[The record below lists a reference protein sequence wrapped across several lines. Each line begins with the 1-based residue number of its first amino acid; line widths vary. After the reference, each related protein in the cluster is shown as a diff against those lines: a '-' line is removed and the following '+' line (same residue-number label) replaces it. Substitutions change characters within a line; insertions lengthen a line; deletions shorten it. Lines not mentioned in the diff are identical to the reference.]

1 MDLIKASI
9 RNPVAVAAAV
19 ALLLV
24 FGALAAARLPLQLFP
39 ETEEPRISV
48 YAAWRAASPQEIESE
63 ILDPLEDVLAGMP
76 GLERMEGNADPGS
89 AWVELSFALGTDLEA
104 SMLDIVSRLARMP
117 PLPADADPPVVS
129 LDSQRANE
137 TLTYYF
143 VQLLPG
149 SAGRIDDHYRFV
161 VDHVEPL
168 LAAVPGVAGV
178 SVDGGALE
186 QLVVSVDLERAAQYG
201 IGVPEIA
208 ALAGG
213 SRDVSAGFRDV
224 GRRQYVLRLAGA
236 YRADQMA
243 GMIVAFRDGRA
254 VTLGDVATI
263 EVLRAP
269 SSFLT
274 WQNGNPAIGLRLSRE
289 PGANVLATL
298 DGVREVVDTLRD
310 GPLAARGLGI
320 AQSFDSGLFIRRAVG
335 LLSGNL
341 GAGVLLAIGCLWW
354 FLRDARATLL
364 IASAIPI
371 SLLATAIVLA
381 LGGRSLNMVSLAG
394 LAFAVGMVMDAA
406 IVVAENI
413 VRLRERGVAAADAA
427 LQGTREV
434 AAALFASTAT
444 TIAVFAP
451 VLFLRDAAGMIF
463 ADLALTIAI
472 AVAISLVVALVV
484 LPAATGGWL
493 RARPEHSSRSG
504 YPRITRWVMHA
515 TATRRRQVACLLAFV
530 AAPLASAALL
540 LPPLDYLPPVKRAA
554 VDAFIST
561 PPAMAPSVA
570 DREIGSLVRERMA
583 PYMNGEKQ
591 PQLRNWYITFRQGS
605 ASFGARVVDDARIG
619 DLERIVREEILVGLP
634 DTRAFAAE
642 GSLFGGFG
650 GSTRAVAI
658 DLQSGDVAA
667 LARVAEQGRD
677 LLQRRFPGANVMAF
691 PNVEPSAPEL
701 RFVPDDRRL
710 AEVGWRRE
718 DLAAVV
724 RALGDGAW
732 LGEYF
737 DGDRRLDV
745 VLRSDGWRTPEDI
758 GGLPLATPL
767 GGTVT
772 LGDLASVEIVPA
784 AGELRRVDGRRTVTL
799 SVDPPESMSLE
810 EALAAIDADVLP
822 ALRAALPADGALRM
836 AGSADALDGL
846 LASMGANL
854 ALALLVL
861 FVAMAAM
868 FRSLGDSAIVMMTLP
883 LGLFGGVLGL
893 RALGLFA
900 PQPLD
905 LLSMIGFVMLL
916 GMVINNGILLVA
928 QARLAQAAGATLE
941 AAVAQALDQRLRP
954 ILIAAVTGVLGALPL
969 AMSPGPGAVIYRGMA
984 AVSVGGVFLSLLFT
998 ALVVPAALRL
1008 RGAATRAERTD
1019 GERGRLPASEV
1030 A

>member
-9 RNPVAVAAAV
+9 RNPVAVAALV

-76 GLERMEGNADPGS
+76 GLERLEGNASPGS
-89 AWVELSFALGTDLEA
+89 AWVELVFALGTDLEA
-104 SMLDIVSRLARMP
+104 TMVDIVGRLARMP
-117 PLPADADPPVVS
+117 PLPADAEPPVVS
-129 LDSQRANE
+129 LDSQHANE

-149 SAGRIDDHYRFV
+149 TAGSINDHYRFV
-161 VDHVEPL
+161 VDQVEPRL
-168 LAAVPGVAGV
+168 EAVPGVAGV
-178 SVDGGALE
+178 WVDGGALE
-186 QLVVSVDLERAAQYG
+186 QLVVDVDLDRAAQYG
-201 IGVPEIA
+201 VGLPEIA

-224 GRRQYVLRLAGA
+224 GRRQYTLRLAGRYA
-236 YRADQMA
+236 AEQMED
-243 GMIVAFRDGRA
+243 MILAWRDGRA
-254 VTLGDVATI
+254 VTLGDVATV
-263 EVLRAP
+263 EVRRAAP
-269 SSFLT
+269 AFLT
-274 WQNGNPAIGLRLSRE
+274 WQNGNPAIGLRVSRE

-298 DGVREVVDTLRD
+298 DGVREVVDALRD

-354 FLRDARATLL
+354 FLRDVRATLL

-371 SLLATAIVLA
+371 SLLSTAIVLA

-413 VRLRERGVAAADAA
+413 VRLRERGLAAVDAAAR
-427 LQGTREV
+427 GTREV
-434 AAALFASTAT
+434 SAALLASTAT

-451 VLFLRDAAGMIF
+451 VMFLRDAAGMIF

-472 AVAISLVVALVV
+472 AVGISLAVALFV

-493 RARPEHSSRSG
+493 RARPARSDASG
-504 YPRITRWVMHA
+504 YRRITRWVMQA
-515 TATRRRQVACLLAFV
+515 TATRRRQVACLLLLV
-530 AAPLASAALL
+530 VGPLAIATVL

-561 PPAMAPSVA
+561 PPAMPPAAA
-570 DREIGSLVRERMA
+570 DREIGALIRERMA
-583 PYMNGEKQ
+583 PYMNGEKE
-591 PQLRNWYITFRQGS
+591 PQLRNWYITFRPGS

-642 GSLFGGFG
+642 GQLFRGFG

-658 DLQSGDVAA
+658 DLQSGDLPA
-667 LARVAEQGRD
+667 LARVAEQGRT
-677 LLQRRFPGANVMAF
+677 LLQQRFPGANVQAY
-691 PNVEPSAPEL
+691 PSVEPSAPEL

-737 DGDRRLDV
+737 DGDRRMDV
-745 VLRSDGWRTPEDI
+745 VLRGGGWRTPEEI
-758 GGLPLATPL
+758 GGLALATPR

-772 LGDLASVEIVPA
+772 VGDVASVEVVPA
-784 AGELRRVDGRRTVTL
+784 AGQLRRVDGRRTVTL

-810 EALAAIDADVLP
+810 EALSALEADVLP
-822 ALRAALPADGALRM
+822 ALRAAMPADGAVRM

-846 LASMGANL
+846 LASMGGNL

-868 FRSLGDSAIVMMTLP
+868 FRSLGDSAIVMLTLP
-883 LGLFGGVLGL
+883 LALFGGVLGL
-893 RALGLFA
+893 RVLGLFA

-905 LLSMIGFVMLL
+905 LLTMIGFVMLL

-928 QARLAQAAGATLE
+928 QARAAQAEGATLD

-954 ILIAAVTGVLGALPL
+954 ILIGAVTGVLGALPL
-969 AMSPGPGAVIYRGMA
+969 ALSPGPGAVIYRGMA
-984 AVSVGGVFLSLLFT
+984 AVSVGGVCVSLLFT

-1008 RGAATRAERTD
+1008 RGAVGRAARTGPD
-1019 GERGRLPASEV
+1019 RVPAPE
-1030 A
+1030 AA

>member
-9 RNPVAVAAAV
+9 RNPVAVAALA

-63 ILDPLEDVLAGMP
+63 ILDPLEDVLSGMP
-76 GLERMEGNADPGS
+76 GLERLEGNASPGS
-89 AWVELSFALGTDLEA
+89 AWVELAFALGTDLDA
-104 SMLDIVSRLARMP
+104 AMVDVVGRLARMP

-129 LDSQRANE
+129 LDSQRANQ

-149 SAGRIDDHYRFV
+149 SAGSIDDHYRFI
-161 VDHVEPL
+161 VDQVEPRL
-168 LAAVPGVAGV
+168 EAVPGVAGV
-178 SVDGGALE
+178 EVNGASLE
-186 QLVVSVDLERAAQYG
+186 QLVVDVDLDRAAQYG
-201 IGVPEIA
+201 IGIPEIA

-213 SRDVSAGFRDV
+213 SRDVSAGFRGV
-224 GRRQYVLRLAGA
+224 GRRLYTLRLAGRFEA
-236 YRADQMA
+236 ADME
-243 GMIVAFRDGRA
+243 GMILAWRDGRA
-254 VTLGDVATI
+254 VLLGDVADVAVRRG
-263 EVLRAP
+263 EP
-269 SSFLT
+269 SFLSY
-274 WQNGNPAIGLRLSRE
+274 QNGNPAIGLRLSRE

-298 DGVREVVDTLRD
+298 DGVRAVVDELRA
-310 GPLAARGLGI
+310 GPLAARGLDI
-320 AQSFDSGLFIRRAVG
+320 VQSFDSGLFIRRAVG
-335 LLSGNL
+335 LLGGNL

-413 VRLRERGVAAADAA
+413 VRLRERGLAAADAA
-427 LQGTREV
+427 WRGTREV
-434 AAALFASTAT
+434 AAALLASTAT

-451 VLFLRDAAGMIF
+451 VMFLRDAAGMIF

-472 AVAISLVVALVV
+472 AVAISLAVALFV

-493 RARPEHSSRSG
+493 RARVAASGRPG
-504 YPRITRWVMHA
+504 YPGITHWVMGA
-515 TATRRRQVACLLAFV
+515 TSTRLRQVACLLALV
-530 AAPLASAALL
+530 VAPLGLGVAL

-561 PPAMAPSVA
+561 PPAMAPTAV
-570 DREIGSLVRERMA
+570 DREIGALIRERMA
-583 PYMNGEKQ
+583 PYMRGDKQ
-591 PQLRNWYITFRQGS
+591 PQLKNWYINFRPDG

-642 GSLFGGFG
+642 GQLFGGFG

-658 DLQSGDVAA
+658 DLQSGDLPA
-667 LARVAEQGRD
+667 LARIAEQGRT
-677 LLQRRFPGANVMAF
+677 LLQQRFPGANVQAY

-737 DGDRRLDV
+737 DGDRRMDV
-745 VLRSDGWRTPEDI
+745 VLSGGGWRTPEDI
-758 GGLPLATPL
+758 GGLPLATPR

-772 LGDLASVEIVPA
+772 VGDLASVEVVPA
-784 AGELRRVDGRRTVTL
+784 AGQLRRVDGRRTVTL

-810 EALAAIDADVLP
+810 EALSALEADVLP
-822 ALRAALPADGALRM
+822 ALRAAMPADGAVRM

-846 LASMGANL
+846 LASMGGNL

-868 FRSLGDSAIVMMTLP
+868 FRSLGDSAIVMLTLP
-883 LGLFGGVLGL
+883 LALFGGVLGL
-893 RALGLFA
+893 RVLGLFA

-905 LLSMIGFVMLL
+905 LLTMIGFVMLL

-928 QARLAQAAGATLE
+928 QARAAQAEGATLD

-954 ILIAAVTGVLGALPL
+954 ILIGAVTGVLGALPL
-969 AMSPGPGAVIYRGMA
+969 ALSPGPGAVIYRGMA
-984 AVSVGGVFLSLLFT
+984 AVSVGGVCVSLLFT

-1008 RGAATRAERTD
+1008 RGAVGRAARPGPD
-1019 GERGRLPASEV
+1019 RVPAHEV